1 MSEPSTQARG
11 PVSAPFKRAALTT
24 ENAHMC
30 ALRAHTF
37 SRPPECVTCG
47 VWGLVCEQLYTVL

>member
-30 ALRAHTF
+30 SACSYIF
-37 SRPPECVTCG
+37 SSTCVTCG